1 MNEVVMNMRRWLP
14 IVLVCLLAGGTAA
27 LSQDLAALL
36 EEAERAAPAPV
47 LAPPADDPGRTPAAA
62 RPAVVDADASEASR
76 STQDRRTPLPA
87 AAEALTATS
96 RVKAVFRER
105 YSGALKPADKAA
117 LATEILELL
126 KSTSN
131 QADRWALLSEALRL
145 ASEGGQ
151 VDLAIA
157 TAKTLSGEFQ
167 VESADMML
175 TVLKQ
180 LSSSAPPA
188 AASRLASECAAVARR
203 AANWGQFE
211 TATKAIVVAKAMA
224 RKGKDPDLV
233 AQINRLTIMVKDR
246 EKMDKRL
253 TTVLA
258 DLKGSPTDTAL
269 NAEAGLLLCLLQD
282 RWAEG
287 LPLLMKAGN
296 PALARLAQLELN
308 DANTLREQIALGDA
322 WWSLAESQK
331 SPMQDAAQ
339 QRALRFY
346 NEAVNGAEGLERA
359 MLEKRIA
366 SLSGSGPGS
375 GETVALADLQELETA
390 ELYSG
395 VTKNGT
401 FNGQAYTCGG
411 VEYTKG
417 IYTPPKTQSTAM
429 IAFRPP
435 AGARRLRGGAG
446 VFSMAGKDNQPGSA
460 ITMEIAIDGD
470 VVWKSPALVAR
481 EQMARFDVPLNNGS
495 RVELRTRTAG
505 NNASCW
511 GAWLDPVFVK

>member
-1 MNEVVMNMRRWLP
+1 
-14 IVLVCLLAGGTAA
+14 
-27 LSQDLAALL
+27 
-36 EEAERAAPAPV
+36 
-47 LAPPADDPGRTPAAA
+47 
-62 RPAVVDADASEASR
+62 
-76 STQDRRTPLPA
+76 
-87 AAEALTATS
+87 
-96 RVKAVFRER
+96 
-105 YSGALKPADKAA
+105 
-117 LATEILELL
+117 
-126 KSTSN
+126 
-131 QADRWALLSEALRL
+131 
-145 ASEGGQ
+145 
-151 VDLAIA
+151 
-157 TAKTLSGEFQ
+157 
-167 VESADMML
+167 
-175 TVLKQ
+175 
-180 LSSSAPPA
+180 
-188 AASRLASECAAVARR
+188 
-203 AANWGQFE
+203 
-211 TATKAIVVAKAMA
+211 
-224 RKGKDPDLV
+224 
-233 AQINRLTIMVKDR
+233 
-246 EKMDKRL
+246 
-253 TTVLA
+253 
-258 DLKGSPTDTAL
+258 
-269 NAEAGLLLCLLQD
+269 
-282 RWAEG
+282 
-287 LPLLMKAGN
+287 
-296 PALARLAQLELN
+296 
-308 DANTLREQIALGDA
+308 
-322 WWSLAESQK
+322 
-331 SPMQDAAQ
+331 
-339 QRALRFY
+339 
-346 NEAVNGAEGLERA
+346 